1 LLNRDLDYA
10 LPLYPQPEIL
20 KTQVTKVRATT
31 ASSTEFRNDLEPSGA
46 LSLFQKV
53 RPFLHYLDSRFQ
65 VQRVIVGGTPQRCAA
80 REQAAIRGD

>member
-31 ASSTEFRNDLEPSGA
+31 ASSTEFRNDLEPSGRVESVPESPPIPA
-46 LSLFQKV
+46 LS
-53 RPFLHYLDSRFQ
+53 
-65 VQRVIVGGTPQRCAA
+65 
-80 REQAAIRGD
+80 